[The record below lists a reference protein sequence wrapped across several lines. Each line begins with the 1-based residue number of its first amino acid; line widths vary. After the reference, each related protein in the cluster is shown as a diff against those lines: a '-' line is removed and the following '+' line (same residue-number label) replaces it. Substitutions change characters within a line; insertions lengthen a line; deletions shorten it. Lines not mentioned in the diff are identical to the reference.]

1 MPSPHRLRPEEC
13 AVLVIDVQE
22 RLLPAVQHGQK
33 LLESLELLI
42 RSARQVGL
50 PVLATEQ
57 YPKGLGP
64 TQPSLLPHFS
74 QPAEVKTRF
83 SAATPAIIDF
93 LHRDARRMV
102 VLAGMETHICVM
114 QTALDLLAEDFAV
127 AVVEDATAAGRSADH
142 AAGLARMY
150 QAGVVPAS
158 VEMAVYEWLGGAEHP
173 AFKELAGAVRA
184 RRNQVEQT

>member
-1 MPSPHRLRPEEC
+1 MPSPHRLRPEDC

-33 LLESLELLI
+33 LVESVEILI
-42 RSARQVGL
+42 RSARRLGV
-50 PVLATEQ
+50 PVMATEQ

-64 TQPSLLPHFS
+64 THPTLSPHFS
-74 QPAEVKTRF
+74 QTAESKSRF
-83 SAATPAIIDF
+83 SAATPAIIDL

-102 VLAGMETHICVM
+102 VLVGMETHICVM

-127 AVVEDATAAGRSADH
+127 TVVEDATAAGRSADH
-142 AAGLARMY
+142 SAGLARMY

-158 VEMAVYEWLGGAEHP
+158 VEMAVYEWMGGAEHP